1 MATLSPIR
9 SSLPVANIKSMIIDE
24 PGRVRHPMDAGRSRS
39 EKILNI
45 TVKTT
50 SITTADNKELSGQD
64 TIFAS
69 IPNFNFNDYIRVA
82 VIQSLDADFTA
93 VLQSIGKDVTKYIGP
108 LNNWRGNDKFN
119 DLIYSNILKGKG
131 KTKDDIS
138 VFKSTFMKIKTKK
151 LFDNIESPILQ
162 MTDDVGKQIKS
173 IPSDF
178 NFTVPAFNPVHLAYF
193 IFSYVD
199 FDLMAS
205 ELNKIRVSCDRESD
219 AVDLGLK
226 GSDFATIGD
235 FSAEMKHDILFKDG
249 VVSSRSFFYHTPNGD
264 VWTGV
269 KHKMP
274 DGRFMTGPTHAIDS
288 LYLQTRETRNVKV
301 QDFRISEGVATIKVM
316 SDFQDEEQTV
326 RNILRNLQPKERS
339 LNPNNNVKDSYIS
352 ELFLSTGVRK
362 SGKFMFLINMDD
374 LMTNNSLF
382 GKLIKTD
389 SLSLR
394 GEVFKNSSIKSLKIY
409 RHTVKKV
416 VGTNEL
422 GGSVDKYLRQN
433 SAPTLVANSLQKPGK
448 TFLEP
453 TTDIMEEVEMSFS
466 DAGIRAFNVTDRNF
480 TAADRSQYQY
490 TLEIHVVD
498 QTVDY
503 LRGEVDKLRG
513 LLDTLENYNSDMLNS
528 AVRTPQDWNTPGS
541 TVMTRTRAIGGFDQ
555 RFGNL
560 TPNFAKKMKDKYS
573 NNLQS
578 GIRSF
583 IELLKI
589 FSTPGEFSQVAETNL
604 DNFLN
609 LITNPNTTNP
619 TNVASF
625 IRLLQDS
632 VAKISSFIQENVR
645 MTQPSENRP
654 KYLIGG
660 GDNVMSMPGGI
671 EIEKR
676 FNHILDL
683 SMHGKGGYDYLSKS
697 TGESSQ
703 DASNQVGLRTLGG
716 VQYRQRIIREILK
729 YFTSASPDLTQG
741 MTSRGT
747 AFAGG
752 DAVQT
757 TGFSFLSPAII
768 RFDELPIDILN
779 GDRIDNALLMKF
791 VESKIVSNKVQSMSS
806 GAPPPLDSSFRK
818 NSFLA
823 SRQNT
828 RAQQIAPTEQQAFLS
843 QQYNLISTVPKVIPL
858 SENGYQGAAPAPV
871 EQSSLDGSES
881 SIVVLPSNQPASFME
896 RIFKRSIK
904 KPGTV
909 EEKNIDLYDL
919 THEENFLRGVE
930 QSRVSR
936 LPNQLKAL
944 FISVT
949 TGNGGGVKFRPLVR
963 KNLFEDPDRSAS
975 STLKYK
981 LLTEV
986 QYLDSFTT
994 TSMSNRKKLLMT
1006 APNWRRMDA
1015 SVFSKNTGKK
1025 VICRLRKYEISQ
1037 WGIVRPPLL
1046 DTLIYDEY
1054 FIIQPDAPVTGV
1066 NLEQT
1071 AGSTLVD
1078 PVREALAAAGWGLS
1092 EEEFSMLT
1100 EFGTA
1105 YLPNTDEPLQS
1116 DLLSQMAARLGLF
1129 RESLFPNP
1137 AAAAANTNTPTPLV
1151 CGENEEI
1158 STHDQYGNPRNAAI
1172 CQEIAM
1178 LSQEDTNSELE
1189 ADPPPNAPLPP
1200 GSQLGKLGALREDLN
1215 LINQQ
1220 IQDQTTLL
1228 NDYTISRDTAK
1239 ATMDSET
1246 PKFSEGHA
1254 QAGEDNPL
1262 WVTAQQT
1269 FTAANTNIAGAT
1281 GQLQQLRT
1289 QKAIKLQEIQA
1300 EAATVQSN
1308 IITAQVQSGVYGDVA
1323 CDLPPQAEIPADS
1336 PYETSEDIDRAY
1348 TDALIKIMGSA
1359 WTVDDLGEM
1368 SNLND
1373 EQKQAFLDAMI
1384 SGETYEGAS
1393 IIGFGDD
1400 EQTAA
1405 AISTTLAAAQER
1417 ANSKYSDG
1425 TENNQMRMDQ
1435 FMSYMSPA
1443 DAQEFQDL
1451 LSELEG
1457 SGILGEIASA
1467 DLQGDVSDL
1476 VMEAIDACG
1485 GSRLLETQNAP
1496 QIIVDTANARAAG
1509 WNSAIEDMLDR
1520 RPTDSDEMNNATRT
1534 AFDSPSSDVNARFRD
1549 GTMTY
1554 SEMKQLFQI
1563 IVLGLGH
1570 STHKMNG
1577 ESVSSVDGVWSQI
1590 KKSITDE
1597 TSLTYEGPDFS
1608 GGDITISMTPD
1619 VDIGSHST
1627 NFTSFL
1633 GYDIGQ
1639 PRRDAFFWLIKDA
1652 IMGYLGT
1659 YAPDMFSPSSGNYM
1673 NIAPN
1678 MTRMEEVYNALL
1690 SVYSGFVEKNIDVG
1704 TDYE

>member
-9 SSLPVANIKSMIIDE
+9 SSLPVTNIKSMIVND
-24 PGRVRHPMDAGRSRS
+24 PARVRHPMDAGKSRS
-39 EKILNI
+39 EKSLNI

-50 SITTADNKELSGQD
+50 SITTADNKELSSED
-64 TIFAS
+64 SIFGS
-69 IPNFNFNDYIRVA
+69 IPNFNFNDYMRVV
-82 VIQSLDADFTA
+82 VIQSLNADFTA
-93 VLQSIGKDVTKYIGP
+93 VLQSLGSDVLKYIGP
-108 LNNWRGNDKFN
+108 LNQWRGNEKFN
-119 DLIYSNILKGKG
+119 DLIYSNILKARGE
-131 KTKDDIS
+131 TKDKIP
-138 VFKSTFMKIKTKK
+138 VFKNNLMKVKTKK
-151 LFDNIESPILQ
+151 LFDNLESPLLQ
-162 MTDDVGKQIKS
+162 MTDDGGKQIKS
-173 IPSDF
+173 IPLNF
-178 NFTVPAFNPVHLAYF
+178 NFTVAAFNPLHLAYF
-193 IFSYVD
+193 TFCYVD

-205 ELNKIRVSCDRESD
+205 EINKIQVSCDREGD
-219 AVDLGLK
+219 AVDLGLR
-226 GSDFATIGD
+226 GSDFSTIGD
-235 FSAEMKHDILFKDG
+235 FGAEMKHDILFKDG
-249 VVSSRSFFYHTPNGD
+249 VISSHSFFYHTPNGE
-264 VWTGV
+264 VWTGA

-274 DGRFMTGPTHAIDS
+274 DGRFMTGPMHAINS
-288 LYLQTRETRNVKV
+288 LYLETKETRNVMV
-301 QDFRISEGVATIKVM
+301 QDFRINEGVSTIEVM

-326 RNILRNLQPKERS
+326 RNILRNLQPKDRS
-339 LNPNNNVKDSYIS
+339 MNPNNNVKDSYIS
-352 ELFLSTGVRK
+352 DLFLSTGVRK

-394 GEVFKNSSIKSLKIY
+394 GSVFKNSAIRSLKIF
-409 RHTVKKV
+409 RHTVKRV
-416 VGTNEL
+416 VGTDAL
-422 GGSVDKYLRQN
+422 GGPVNKYLRQN
-433 SAPTLVANSLQKPGK
+433 EAPTLVATSNQQPGRDY
-448 TFLEP
+448 LEP
-453 TTDIMEEVEMSFS
+453 TSDIVEETEMSFS

-498 QTVDY
+498 KTVDY
-503 LRGEVDKLRG
+503 LRGEIDKLRN
-513 LLDTLENYNSDMLNS
+513 LLDILENYNSDMLNS
-528 AVRTPQDWNTPGS
+528 IVRAQEDYSS
-541 TVMTRTRAIGGFDQ
+541 TSRNSMTRTRQIGGFDE

-573 NNLQS
+573 SDIQS
-578 GIRSF
+578 GITAF
-583 IELLKI
+583 IDLLKI
-589 FSTPGEFSQVAETNL
+589 FSTPGDLNQVAETNL

-609 LITNPNTTNP
+609 LITNPNTANP
-619 TNVASF
+619 TNVATF
-625 IRLLQDS
+625 IRILQDS
-632 VAKISSFIQENVR
+632 TAKLSSFIQENVR
-645 MTQPSENRP
+645 MTSPSENKP
-654 KYLIGG
+654 KYLVGG

-676 FNHILDL
+676 FKNILDL
-683 SMHGKGGYDYLSKS
+683 SLHGKGAYDYLSKS

-716 VQYRQRIIREILK
+716 VQYRQRIVREILK

-752 DAVQT
+752 DAVQN

-768 RFDELPIDILN
+768 RFDELPIDMLN
-779 GDRIDNALLMKF
+779 GDRVDNALLSKF
-791 VESKIVSNKVQSMSS
+791 IESKIVNNKAQSMVNE
-806 GAPPPLDSSFRK
+806 AVPAFDPSFRK
-818 NSFLA
+818 NSFIA
-823 SRQNT
+823 ARQNT
-828 RAQQIAPTEQQAFLS
+828 RAQQVAPKEQQTFLS
-843 QQYNLISTVPKVIPL
+843 QYHNLISTVPKAIPL
-858 SENGYQGAAPAPV
+858 SENGYPAASPGSAIGAPSTLAQPAAA
-871 EQSSLDGSES
+871 GAES
-881 SIVVLPSNQPASFME
+881 AAVVLPSNQPASFME

-909 EEKNIDLYDL
+909 EEKNIALFDL

-930 QSRVSR
+930 QSRVSK

-944 FISVT
+944 FISIT

-963 KNLFEDPDRSAS
+963 KNLFEDPDRAAS
-975 STLKYK
+975 STFKYK

-986 QYLDSFTT
+986 QYLDSFVT

-1006 APNWRRMDA
+1006 APQWRRMDA

-1025 VICRLRKYEISQ
+1025 VICRLRKYEISE

-1046 DTLIYDEY
+1046 DSLIYDEY
-1054 FIIQPDAPVTGV
+1054 FIIQPDTPVTGV
-1066 NLEQT
+1066 NLEQS
-1071 AGSTLVD
+1071 AGSSLVD
-1078 PVREALAAAGWGLS
+1078 PVKEALAAAGWGLS

-1105 YLPNTDEPLQS
+1105 YLPNTEQPLQS

-1129 RESLFPNP
+1129 RESLVPNP
-1137 AAAAANTNTPTPLV
+1137 AATAANTNTSTPLV
-1151 CGENEEI
+1151 CEENEEI
-1158 STHDQYGNPRNAAI
+1158 STHDQYGNPRNDAI
-1172 CQEIAM
+1172 CQEVANIDD
-1178 LSQEDTNSELE
+1178 SDTSSDLE
-1189 ADPPPNAPLPP
+1189 PVTEPASPGP
-1200 GSQLGKLGALREDLN
+1200 GSQLGNLGSLREDLN

-1228 NDYTISRDTAK
+1228 NDYTISRDDAK
-1239 ATMDSET
+1239 ATMDAET

-1262 WVTAQQT
+1262 WATAQQT

-1393 IIGFGDD
+1393 
-1400 EQTAA
+1400 EKVLR
-1405 AISTTLAAAQER
+1405 TTLAAAQER

-1425 TENNQMRMDQ
+1425 TENNQTRMDQ

-1451 LSELEG
+1451 LSELG
-1457 SGILGEIASA
+1457 DSGILGEIASA

-1485 GSRLLETQNAP
+1485 GSSLLETQNAS
-1496 QIIVDTANARAAG
+1496 QVIVDTANARAAG
-1509 WNSAIEDMLDR
+1509 WNHAIEDMLGR
-1520 RPTDSDEMNNATRT
+1520 RPTDWDGMSEAEREFFIDDQQRNEKFGYGAMNYAKMKEL
-1534 AFDSPSSDVNARFRD
+1534 FR
-1549 GTMTY
+1549 
-1554 SEMKQLFQI
+1554 I

-1577 ESVSSVDGVWSQI
+1577 ESVSSVDGFWNQI
-1590 KKSITDE
+1590 KESITIPD
-1597 TSLTYEGPDFS
+1597 TRVSSLTYKGPDFS

-1619 VDIGSHST
+1619 VGLNT
-1627 NFTSFL
+1627 
-1633 GYDIGQ
+1633 
-1639 PRRDAFFWLIKDA
+1639 RRRAAFFGSVKNA
-1652 IMGYLGT
+1652 ITGYLGT
-1659 YAPDMFSPSSGNYM
+1659 YAPDMFGLSSGNFV
-1673 NIAPN
+1673 NSAPN
-1678 MTRMEEVYNALL
+1678 KARMGEVYNALM
-1690 SVYSGFVEKNIDVG
+1690 STYAEFDTIDIDVG
-1704 TDYE
+1704 TDYD